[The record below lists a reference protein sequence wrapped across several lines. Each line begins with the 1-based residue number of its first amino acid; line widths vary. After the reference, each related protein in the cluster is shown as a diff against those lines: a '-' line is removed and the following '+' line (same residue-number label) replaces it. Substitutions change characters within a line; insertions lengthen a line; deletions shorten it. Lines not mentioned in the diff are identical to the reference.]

1 VTVRHGLQSPTPP
14 KRLCRGAATTD
25 DDDLDG
31 EFTERTLPYL
41 DAVWNVAR
49 RMAPDPAS
57 AEDLVQETY
66 LLAYR
71 GFASKRDGDMR
82 SWLVSI
88 CLNAA
93 RSEHRRRGRRP
104 IEELGAAP
112 DLAHTSHGPDQV
124 ALANLDR
131 EAVNRALNTLP
142 EVQRTAVILADLAG
156 LTASE
161 IARACDVPRG
171 TVLARVHRGRRRL
184 AETLTKEG
192 AVGAL

>member
-1 VTVRHGLQSPTPP
+1 M
-14 KRLCRGAATTD
+14 ADA
-25 DDDLDG
+25 LDG
-31 EFTERTLPYL
+31 EFTERALPYL

-49 RMAPDPAS
+49 RMSSDPAS

-71 GFASKRDGDMR
+71 GFPSKRDGDMR

-93 RSEHRRRGRRP
+93 RSEHRRRARRP
-104 IEELGAAP
+104 IEELGVAP
-112 DLAHTSHGPDQV
+112 DVAHTSLRPDQV

-131 EAVNRALNTLP
+131 EALNRALDSLP
-142 EVQRTAVILADLAG
+142 DVQRTAVILADLAG

-161 IARACDVPRG
+161 ISRACDVPRG

-184 AETLTKEG
+184 AETLTKSG
-192 AVGAL
+192 VADAL

>member
-1 VTVRHGLQSPTPP
+1 MGE
-14 KRLCRGAATTD
+14 
-25 DDDLDG
+25 DLDR
-31 EFTERTLPYL
+31 EFTERALPYL

-71 GFASKRDGDMR
+71 GFSSKRDGDMR
-82 SWLVSI
+82 AWLVSI

-93 RSEHRRRGRRP
+93 RSEHRRRARRP
-104 IEELGAAP
+104 VEELGTTP
-112 DLAHTSHGPDQV
+112 DLAHTSDGPDRL
-124 ALANLDR
+124 ALSNLDR
-131 EAVNRALNTLP
+131 EALHRALDSLP
-142 EVQRTAVILADLAG
+142 EVQRTAVIMADLAG
-156 LTASE
+156 LTSGE

-192 AVGAL
+192 VVDAL